1 MTDAVW
7 IGMLAFVIA
16 MIAGFAAAFYIE
28 MRKSK
33 PSASEGEGGKKVQN
47 IVSSK
52 PRCKDKFLQSQNK
65 P

>member
-52 PRCKDKFLQSQNK
+52 PR
-65 P
+65 